1 MPLRDCRCLRARHQ
15 HGSRGAYNRDG
26 CRCAACT
33 AANALAGRRHRRR
46 RAEQAWHGTAA
57 WAPAIGTRRRLQA
70 LAAVGWSAAQLANKL
85 AVTRGAVA
93 SLRVT
98 GQDRV
103 LATTAAA
110 IAALYEDCW
119 WRTPPGRGR
128 DLART
133 ETWAIRHDWADPSRW
148 HGRDLDDPA
157 AAPSALVDDVDPVA
171 IAQAIAG
178 RRVRL
183 TRLEQRVVADELT
196 RRGASAHAAA
206 DAIGRSARTVVRYR
220 NRAAATA

>member
-1 MPLRDCRCLRARHQ
+1 MRARHD

-46 RAEQAWHGTAA
+46 QAEQAWQGTTAWTAA
-57 WAPAIGTRRRLQA
+57 VGTRRRLQA
-70 LAAVGWSAAQLANKL
+70 LAAAGWSTAHLADKL

-93 SLRVT
+93 SLRNT

-110 IAALYEDCW
+110 IAVLYEDCW
-119 WRTPPGRGR
+119 WRTPPGRDR
-128 DLART
+128 DLTRT
-133 ETWAIRHDWADPSRW
+133 ETWAIRHGWADPSRW

-157 AAPSALVDDVDPVA
+157 AAPAPLVDDVDPVA

-178 RRVRL
+178 RTVPL
-183 TRLEQRVVADELT
+183 TRVERRVVADELT
-196 RRGASAHAAA
+196 RRGASADTAAA
-206 DAIGRSARTVVRYR
+206 AIGRSARTVVRYR
-220 NRAAATA
+220 TRPAAAA